1 MPRMTGNHISINS
14 TGGQY
19 FFIDWQLAGQ
29 DVTNNYS
36 AINWQAYFHY
46 NSADAQLD
54 NGIAGLSGTRWNNG
68 GRVKNFEGRFVTR
81 DVILASGSFNIGHN
95 ADGTQGISVSGGV
108 DVYKSGRSA
117 GSQWFGLPTIP
128 RNSQVTTNDSGGWHI
143 GTPLTIYT
151 NRKSSSF
158 THTITIRLGG
168 SGGTVLQT
176 INSIGDSVAWTP
188 SAEQIAQIQNS
199 IPNDNRALIHITQ
212 YNNQVGQNSTTQ
224 AWNYIR
230 DANPIFN
237 DFTYKDSNASV
248 ATITGNDQVLVKGKS
263 TLQVT
268 VPSGD
273 KMVAQK
279 GANPDYYA
287 FAFDGVSNNL
297 SYSTSNVNSSFTNI
311 DTVGSRA
318 ILVTAYDTRT
328 NNTRVAKNIQVYDYT
343 PPNIEFEVTREN
355 NFGED
360 VTIETGGTFDLLPIN
375 GVNKN
380 SITASSLKYRYKEKG
395 AATWGAWA
403 NIPFTVTDDGFAG
416 TNQFISL
423 DNTKEF
429 ELEFQVADKFGTHT
443 QATELGAGTPILFV
457 GRHSNGDPAVGIGSM
472 PDGNALL
479 TINGKSLGDMFYPV
493 GSTYF
498 NKTNSTNPATLL
510 GFGTWAR
517 LEGVVL
523 GGRSETT
530 GSPFNVTAGTV
541 IGADNH
547 TLTVGQMPTHSHD
560 FYTNA
565 VGGTTA
571 NSATFAGINGVA
583 NGAMS
588 STGGGQAHPN
598 IQRTLVG
605 YLWERTA

>member
-1 MPRMTGNHISINS
+1 MPRMTGNHISINGR
-14 TGGQY
+14 GGQY

-46 NSADAQLD
+46 TLADAQLD

-68 GRVKNFEGRFVTR
+68 GRVKNYESRFVTR

-117 GSQWFGLPTIP
+117 GSQWFSLPTIP

-158 THTITIRLGG
+158 THTIVVRLND
-168 SGGTVLQT
+168 
-176 INSIGDSVAWTP
+176 INGAEVARFNSVGDSVVWNPTTT
-188 SAEQIAQIQNS
+188 QINQIQNS
-199 IPNDNRALIHITQ
+199 IPNANRARLHINQ
-212 YNNQVGQNSTTQ
+212 WNNQVGQASST
-224 AWNYIR
+224 ALWNYIR
-230 DANPIFN
+230 DANPIYN

-263 TLQVT
+263 TLEVT

-287 FAFDGVSNNL
+287 VAYDGVSNNV
-297 SYSTSNVNSSFTNI
+297 SYSTSNVNSDFSNI

-318 ILVTAYDTRT
+318 ILVTAYDSRT
-328 NNTRVAKNIQVYDYT
+328 NNTRVAKNVQVYNYT

-375 GVNKN
+375 GANKN
-380 SITASSLKYRYKEKG
+380 SLTASSLKYRYKEKG
-395 AATWGAWA
+395 AATWGAYA
-403 NIPFTVTDDGFAG
+403 TIPFTVTDDGFTG
-416 TNQFISL
+416 TNQFITL

-429 ELEFQVADKFGTHT
+429 EFEFQIADKFGTVN
-443 QATELGAGTPILFV
+443 QATELGAGTPIMFA
-457 GRHSNGDPAVGIGSM
+457 GRYSNGDSAVGINKVPENGVLDV
-472 PDGNALL
+472 DGDIYSNGIKVL
-479 TINGKSLGDMFYPV
+479 TGTIQVTGFYPMFHNTGALSGSPGNSYNRTANLPRPVTTGESIMIIPV
-493 GSTYF
+493 GHRWCT
-498 NKTNSTNPATLL
+498 AQLL
-510 GFGTWAR
+510 GNT
-517 LEGVVL
+517 
-523 GGRSETT
+523 STT
-530 GSPFNVTAGTV
+530 FNFEMHNT
-541 IGADNH
+541 I
-547 TLTVGQMPTHSHD
+547 
-560 FYTNA
+560 
-565 VGGTTA
+565 
-571 NSATFAGINGVA
+571 ATSG
-583 NGAMS
+583 MS
-588 STGGGQAHPN
+588 SQWSAIYYRN
-598 IQRTLVG
+598 L
-605 YLWERTA
+605 